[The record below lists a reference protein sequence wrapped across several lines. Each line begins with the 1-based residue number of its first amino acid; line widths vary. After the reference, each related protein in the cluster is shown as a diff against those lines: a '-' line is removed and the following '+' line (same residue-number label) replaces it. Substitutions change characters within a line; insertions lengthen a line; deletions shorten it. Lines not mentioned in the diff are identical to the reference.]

1 MTTVASRDLRNHTAE
16 VLRQVSDGTRVT
28 ITVNGKPVAEI
39 GPVRAKRPQ
48 FFTKADLI
56 EAVSHHQADSGLSS
70 DLELLAGDTTEDLD
84 AL

>member
-39 GPVRAKRPQ
+39 GPVRAARPQ
-48 FFTKADLI
+48 FFTKANLI
-56 EAVSHHQADSGLSS
+56 ALSAEHQADPGLST
-70 DLELLAGDTTEDLD
+70 DLEEIAGDTTDDLD
-84 AL
+84 AV